1 LASSRCG
8 SLGATDDS
16 LRNRFLSWCAAI
28 LSRAGI
34 PVKVFGKRFP
44 KNLTVTAEETGS
56 APDPSAGAAGWA
68 AARPRPPIV
77 SCFWQDGL
85 VTITAAAD
93 GSALGNPGP
102 AGWAWYVND
111 DCWRAGGW
119 PHGTNNQGELMAV
132 LDLLRA
138 TAHLPGEDLRILCDS
153 QYVIN
158 SITKWM
164 PGWKRK
170 GWRKADGKPVLNVE
184 LLKELDRE
192 LAGRTYTFEWVKG
205 HAGHDLNEAADERA
219 RAAATA
225 YQQGVAAR
233 SGPGFPGAHH
243 PGAHKA
249 DSHAH
254 IASGPALNE
263 QEPSG
268 MGLPPATLDI
278 PAAAPAR
285 PEAVRPAAAS
295 SGRTAATG
303 NQRRA
308 APEPVTAFDELDL
321 FSELDNEALEVA
333 EATQQAGSIPPEALV
348 EELERE
354 LLGPL
359 VRGDIGRTAVLLHPD
374 FMEIGSSGRVWT
386 RDAMMMALE
395 EDPGERTDIEILGAD
410 RIGPAAVLLTYRSF
424 ARSGTTLRSS
434 LWVLDGG
441 RWRLRFHQGTP
452 EA

>member
-1 LASSRCG
+1 M
-8 SLGATDDS
+8 
-16 LRNRFLSWCAAI
+16 
-28 LSRAGI
+28 
-34 PVKVFGKRFP
+34 
-44 KNLTVTAEETGS
+44 
-56 APDPSAGAAGWA
+56 
-68 AARPRPPIV
+68 
-77 SCFWQDGL
+77 
-85 VTITAAAD
+85 TITAAAD

-102 AGWAWYVND
+102 AGWAWYVD
-111 DCWRAGGW
+111 DNCWRAGGW

-205 HAGHDLNEAADERA
+205 HAGHSLNEAADERA
-219 RAAATA
+219 KAAATA

-243 PGAHKA
+243 PAAAGR
-249 DSHAH
+249 SFEL
-254 IASGPALNE
+254 G
-263 QEPSG
+263 SG
-268 MGLPPATLDI
+268 MGHQPATLDI
-278 PAAAPAR
+278 PAA
-285 PEAVRPAAAS
+285 VRSDAAA
-295 SGRTAATG
+295 GRQVPAGQNAPG
-303 NQRRA
+303 A
-308 APEPVTAFDELDL
+308 VHGKPKAMPEPVSDFDELDL
-321 FSELDNEALEVA
+321 FSELDNEDLEVA
-333 EATQQAGSIPPEALV
+333 EGGQQAGAIPPEALV
-348 EELERE
+348 EQLERE

-395 EDPGERTDIEILGAD
+395 EDPGERTDIEVLGAE
-410 RIGPAAVLLTYRSF
+410 RIGTGAILLTYRSF

>member
-1 LASSRCG
+1 M
-8 SLGATDDS
+8 
-16 LRNRFLSWCAAI
+16 
-28 LSRAGI
+28 
-34 PVKVFGKRFP
+34 
-44 KNLTVTAEETGS
+44 
-56 APDPSAGAAGWA
+56 
-68 AARPRPPIV
+68 
-77 SCFWQDGL
+77 
-85 VTITAAAD
+85 TITAAAD

-138 TAHLPGEDLRILCDS
+138 TAHVPGEDLRILCDS

-164 PGWKRK
+164 PGWKRR

-192 LAGRTYTFEWVKG
+192 LAGRKYTFEWVKG

-233 SGPGFPGAHH
+233 SGPGFPGAH
-243 PGAHKA
+243 PQ
-249 DSHAH
+249 
-254 IASGPALNE
+254 ASQPA
-263 QEPSG
+263 SAAT
-268 MGLPPATLDI
+268 PASAPAPA
-278 PAAAPAR
+278 PAATPASASTTPLPR
-285 PEAVRPAAAS
+285 GAADY
-295 SGRTAATG
+295 
-303 NQRRA
+303 NV
-308 APEPVTAFDELDL
+308 PDL
-321 FSELDNEALEVA
+321 FSQLEDDELG
-333 EATQQAGSIPPEALV
+333 AGAGQPAHAAPEALV

-359 VRGDIGRTAVLLHPD
+359 VRGDMGRTAVLLHPD
-374 FMEIGSSGRVWT
+374 FMEIGSSGRVWA

-395 EDPGERTDIEILGAD
+395 DDPGERTEIEVLSSD
-410 RIGPAAVLLTYRSF
+410 RIGASAVLLTYRSF
-424 ARSGTTLRSS
+424 ARSGTTLRTS
-434 LWVLDGG
+434 LWVLDGD

>member
-1 LASSRCG
+1 M
-8 SLGATDDS
+8 
-16 LRNRFLSWCAAI
+16 
-28 LSRAGI
+28 
-34 PVKVFGKRFP
+34 
-44 KNLTVTAEETGS
+44 
-56 APDPSAGAAGWA
+56 
-68 AARPRPPIV
+68 
-77 SCFWQDGL
+77 
-85 VTITAAAD
+85 TITAAAD

-184 LLKELDRE
+184 ILKELDRE

-243 PGAHKA
+243 PATSA
-249 DSHAH
+249 RPAAAQP
-254 IASGPALNE
+254 ASGV
-263 QEPSG
+263 
-268 MGLPPATLDI
+268 GLPPATLDI

-285 PEAVRPAAAS
+285 PAAAPAGKS
-295 SGRTAATG
+295 PAPGNAPKATP
-303 NQRRA
+303 
-308 APEPVTAFDELDL
+308 APVSAFEELDL

-395 EDPGERTDIEILGAD
+395 EDPGERTDIEILGAE
-410 RIGPAAVLLTYRSF
+410 RIGTGAVLLTYRSF

>member
-1 LASSRCG
+1 
-8 SLGATDDS
+8 
-16 LRNRFLSWCAAI
+16 
-28 LSRAGI
+28 
-34 PVKVFGKRFP
+34 
-44 KNLTVTAEETGS
+44 
-56 APDPSAGAAGWA
+56 
-68 AARPRPPIV
+68 
-77 SCFWQDGL
+77 

-132 LDLLRA
+132 LDLFRA
-138 TAHLPGEDLRILCDS
+138 TAHVPDEDLRVLCDS

-192 LAGRTYTFEWVKG
+192 LAGRKYTFEWVKG

-233 SGPGFPGAHH
+233 SGPGFAGA
-243 PGAHKA
+243 PQAG
-249 DSHAH
+249 SHAAGSSVA
-254 IASGPALNE
+254 ASNR
-263 QEPSG
+263 
-268 MGLPPATLDI
+268 ATGTAVSTA
-278 PAAAPAR
+278 PAAAPAS
-285 PEAVRPAAAS
+285 AAGGPAAHQS
-295 SGRTAATG
+295 HFG
-303 NQRRA
+303 Q
-308 APEPVTAFDELDL
+308 APFEEPDL
-321 FSELDNEALEVA
+321 FSELEADVFTTAEDNGAETRPEEIVEA
-333 EATQQAGSIPPEALV
+333 
-348 EELERE
+348 LERE
-354 LLGPL
+354 LALPDT
-359 VRGDIGRTAVLLHPD
+359 RSDIGRTGVLLHPE

-386 RDAMMMALE
+386 REAMMMALE
-395 EDPGERTDIEILGAD
+395 EDPGHHTELEILGAD
-410 RIGPAAVLLTYRSF
+410 RIGTGAVLLTYRSYS
-424 ARSGTTLRSS
+424 RSGTVLRSS
-434 LWVLDGG
+434 LWVMDGG

>member
-1 LASSRCG
+1 M
-8 SLGATDDS
+8 
-16 LRNRFLSWCAAI
+16 
-28 LSRAGI
+28 
-34 PVKVFGKRFP
+34 
-44 KNLTVTAEETGS
+44 
-56 APDPSAGAAGWA
+56 
-68 AARPRPPIV
+68 
-77 SCFWQDGL
+77 
-85 VTITAAAD
+85 TITAAAD

-138 TAHLPGEDLRILCDS
+138 TAHVPGEDLRILCDS

-233 SGPGFPGAHH
+233 SGPGFPGGHH
-243 PGAHKA
+243 PAAAG
-249 DSHAH
+249 D
-254 IASGPALNE
+254 L
-263 QEPSG
+263 Q
-268 MGLPPATLDI
+268 PATLDI
-278 PAAAPAR
+278 PAAGQASP
-285 PEAVRPAAAS
+285 PAAPV
-295 SGRTAATG
+295 GRTPPAGGPVVSTGGGNAGGKPRATPAPVSAAF
-303 NQRRA
+303 
-308 APEPVTAFDELDL
+308 EELDL
-321 FSELDNEALEVA
+321 FSELDNEALDVA
-333 EATQQAGSIPPEALV
+333 EATQQGSSIEPEALV

-395 EDPGERTDIEILGAD
+395 EDPGERTDIEVLGAE
-410 RIGPAAVLLTYRSF
+410 RIGTSAVLLTYRSF

>member
-1 LASSRCG
+1 M
-8 SLGATDDS
+8 
-16 LRNRFLSWCAAI
+16 
-28 LSRAGI
+28 
-34 PVKVFGKRFP
+34 
-44 KNLTVTAEETGS
+44 
-56 APDPSAGAAGWA
+56 
-68 AARPRPPIV
+68 
-77 SCFWQDGL
+77 
-85 VTITAAAD
+85 TITAAAD

-111 DCWRAGGW
+111 ECWRAGGW

-138 TAHLPGEDLRILCDS
+138 TAHMPGEDLRILCDS

-192 LAGRTYTFEWVKG
+192 LSGRKYTFEWVKG
-205 HAGHDLNEAADERA
+205 HAGHELNEAADERA

-233 SGPGFPGAHH
+233 SGPGFPGGHH
-243 PGAHKA
+243 PITSGAPGIAASAPAAGGGPAAKPQRKTEMRRTA
-249 DSHAH
+249 DSR
-254 IASGPALNE
+254 
-263 QEPSG
+263 Q
-268 MGLPPATLDI
+268 
-278 PAAAPAR
+278 
-285 PEAVRPAAAS
+285 
-295 SGRTAATG
+295 ATG
-303 NQRRA
+303 TGA
-308 APEPVTAFDELDL
+308 VAGLDEPDL
-321 FSELDNEALEVA
+321 FSQLESDAFDVA
-333 EATQQAGSIPPEALV
+333 EAKRQAAPPEALV

-395 EDPGERTDIEILGAD
+395 EDPGERTDIEVLGSE
-410 RIGPAAVLLTYRSF
+410 RIGTGAVLLTYRSF
-424 ARSGTTLRSS
+424 TRSGTILRSS
-434 LWVLDGG
+434 LWVLDGD

>member
-1 LASSRCG
+1 VPAAEPVAVRGLHNDRG
-8 SLGATDDS
+8 KGKDQ
-16 LRNRFLSWCAAI
+16 RFV
-28 LSRAGI
+28 G
-34 PVKVFGKRFP
+34 V
-44 KNLTVTAEETGS
+44 
-56 APDPSAGAAGWA
+56 
-68 AARPRPPIV
+68 
-77 SCFWQDGL
+77 FWQDGP

-102 AGWAWYVND
+102 AGWAWYVD
-111 DCWRAGGW
+111 DNCWRAGGW

-138 TAHLPGEDLRILCDS
+138 TAHLPGEDLHILCDS

-170 GWRKADGKPVLNVE
+170 GWRKADGKPVLNVD

-192 LAGRTYTFEWVKG
+192 LAGRKYRFEWVKG

-243 PGAHKA
+243 L
-249 DSHAH
+249 S
-254 IASGPALNE
+254 ASGTLA
-263 QEPSG
+263 SG
-268 MGLPPATLDI
+268 SAPVPVRPLS
-278 PAAAPAR
+278 AAPSEPDLFSQHGLT
-285 PEAVRPAAAS
+285 PEDN
-295 SGRTAATG
+295 SGRK
-303 NQRRA
+303 
-308 APEPVTAFDELDL
+308 APEPAPGQQNASPQNTSPQNTSQQDYAQLDFAQLDGGGFDLAGAGGQAQTAL
-321 FSELDNEALEVA
+321 
-333 EATQQAGSIPPEALV
+333 PEALV

-359 VRGDIGRTAVLLHPD
+359 VRGDMGRTAVLLHPD
-374 FMEIGSSGRVWT
+374 FLEIGSSGRVWT

-410 RIGPAAVLLTYRSF
+410 RVGPNAVLLTYRSF

-434 LWVLDGG
+434 LWVLDGD

>member
-1 LASSRCG
+1 M
-8 SLGATDDS
+8 
-16 LRNRFLSWCAAI
+16 
-28 LSRAGI
+28 
-34 PVKVFGKRFP
+34 
-44 KNLTVTAEETGS
+44 
-56 APDPSAGAAGWA
+56 
-68 AARPRPPIV
+68 
-77 SCFWQDGL
+77 
-85 VTITAAAD
+85 TITAAAD

-233 SGPGFPGAHH
+233 SGPGFPGGQH
-243 PGAHKA
+243 PGTSGRAA
-249 DSHAH
+249 APQP
-254 IASGPALNE
+254 ASGA
-263 QEPSG
+263 
-268 MGLPPATLDI
+268 GLPPATLDI
-278 PAAAPAR
+278 PPAAPAR
-285 PEAVRPAAAS
+285 PAAAPGDVQAVRGADA
-295 SGRTAATG
+295 SGRPRATP
-303 NQRRA
+303 
-308 APEPVTAFDELDL
+308 APVPAFEELDL

-333 EATQQAGSIPPEALV
+333 EATQQAGSVPPEALV

-395 EDPGERTDIEILGAD
+395 EDPGERTDMEILGAE
-410 RIGPAAVLLTYRSF
+410 RIGTSAVLLTYRSF
-424 ARSGTTLRSS
+424 TRSGTTLRSS
-434 LWVLDGG
+434 LWVLDGD